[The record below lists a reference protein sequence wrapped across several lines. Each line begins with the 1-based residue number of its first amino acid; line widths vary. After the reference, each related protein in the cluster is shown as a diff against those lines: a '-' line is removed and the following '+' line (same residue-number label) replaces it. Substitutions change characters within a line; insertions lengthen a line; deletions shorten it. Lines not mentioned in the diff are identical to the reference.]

1 MTRARKELVSVE
13 TTPYYHCIC
22 RCVRRAFLCGEDSY
36 SGKNYEHRRGW
47 VLERLRELQGVFA
60 VDVCAYAVMSNHY
73 HLVVRLDADRAA
85 AWSEGEVMERWAR
98 LFSLPVLVARYREGQ
113 TKTVAERERAQL
125 QIAEWRGRLQD
136 LSWFM
141 RSLNEHLARRANAE
155 DGCKGR
161 FWEGRYKSQAL
172 LDDAAVLTCMSYVD
186 LNPVRAGMADTPEA
200 SDFTSIQQRIRAL
213 AREGQ
218 GHEGPACEGDE
229 PRLTVLGPEGDDPHG
244 NAVAFTTEDYL
255 ELVDWT
261 GRAIREDKRGAIPE
275 SIPPILERLGI
286 DPVHFLRHVGRGQR
300 SHHVAAL
307 GHVERFR
314 EAVRQLGRRSIK
326 GVGIS
331 VRMFLAPAGCR

>member
-36 SGKNYEHRRGW
+36 SGRNYEHRRGW
-47 VLERLRELQGVFA
+47 VLERLRALQDVFA

-73 HLVVRLDADRAA
+73 HLVVRLDADRAT
-85 AWSEGEVMERWAR
+85 AWSEREVMERWER
-98 LFSLPVLVARYREGQ
+98 WFSLPLLVARYRAGK
-113 TKTVAERERAQL
+113 TGTVAERERAQA
-125 QIAEWRGRLQD
+125 QIALWRERLQD

-213 AREGQ
+213 ARKDQ

-229 PRLTVLGPEGDDPHG
+229 PRLTVLGREGDDPHG
-244 NAVAFTTEDYL
+244 NAVVFTTEDYL

-275 SIPPILERLGI
+275 SIPPILERLRI

-314 EAVRQLGRRSIK
+314 EAVKQLGRRSIK

-331 VRMFLAPAGCR
+331 ARMFLAPADCR